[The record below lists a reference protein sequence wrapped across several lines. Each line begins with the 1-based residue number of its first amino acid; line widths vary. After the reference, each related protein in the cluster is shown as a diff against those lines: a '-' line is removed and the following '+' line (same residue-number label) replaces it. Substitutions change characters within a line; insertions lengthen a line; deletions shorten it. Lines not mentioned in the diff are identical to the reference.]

1 MRLLVVDTAL
11 GLCTVAVR
19 DGAHTVARS
28 EPMARGHQEALA
40 PLAQAVMAETGLAF
54 SDLDGVGVT
63 VGPGSFTGL
72 RVGLAFAQ
80 GLGAAL
86 GRPVVGLSTLDALA
100 ASVAPDGLPVA
111 AVIDAR
117 RGQVYARLF
126 DDAGEPLDA
135 AGATPLGDL
144 ASRLALA
151 RSPGRLVGTGAA
163 LAAEAAPS
171 WTPVPL
177 EGPSAEAMIRLAAA
191 ALSQGAPDAPRPQ
204 YLRAPD
210 ATPPTRLPGQPRPAR
225 P

>member
-11 GLCTVAVR
+11 GLCTVAVA
-19 DGAHTVARS
+19 DGAHMVARS
-28 EPMARGHQEALA
+28 QPMTRGHQEALA
-40 PLAQAVMAETGLAF
+40 PLAQAVMAEAGLAF
-54 SDLDGVGVT
+54 ADLDGLGVT

-86 GRPVVGLSTLDALA
+86 DRPAVGLSTLDALA

-126 DDAGEPLDA
+126 DGAGEPLDA

-151 RSPGRLVGTGAA
+151 GNRGRLVGTGAA
-163 LAAEAAPS
+163 LGGDAAPG

-177 EGPSAEAMIRLAAA
+177 DGPSAGAMIGLTAAVLAG
-191 ALSQGAPDAPRPQ
+191 GAPDAPKPQ

>member
-11 GLCTVAVR
+11 GLCTAAAG
-19 DGAHTVARS
+19 DGERTFVRS

-40 PLAQAVMAETGLAF
+40 PLARIVMAEAGLDF
-54 SDLDGVGVT
+54 GDLDAIGVT

-86 GRPVVGLSTLDALA
+86 DRPVVGLSTLDALA
-100 ASVAPDGLPVA
+100 GSVAPDGRPVA
-111 AVIDAR
+111 AVVDAR
-117 RGQVYARLF
+117 RGQVYGRLF
-126 DDAGEPLDA
+126 DPEGRALDDA
-135 AGATPLGDL
+135 AACPLT
-144 ASRLALA
+144 AVAARLAMGLE
-151 RSPGRLVGTGAA
+151 PGRLVGTGAA
-163 LAAEAAPS
+163 LAAEAAAG

-177 EGPSAEAMIRLAAA
+177 DGPSAEALVRLTAAA
-191 ALSQGAPDAPRPQ
+191 VGQGPVSAPRPQ

-225 P
+225 A